1 MHEGMVAQSLFEVI
15 SEEAARHKAKP
26 VGAKMS
32 CGKLSAVNDEALG
45 FAFEVI
51 AKGTVCEG
59 LKLEIE
65 HKPIQGKC
73 KSCGHTFC
81 IQLDSPACCDCGSGE
96 FALLPDAPLL
106 LEQIEFQT
114 D

>member
-1 MHEGMVAQSLFEVI
+1 MHEGMVAHSLLTAI
-15 SEEAARHKAKP
+15 SEEAEKYKAKP
-26 VGAKMS
+26 VSAKMS

-45 FAFEVI
+45 FAFEII
-51 AKGTVCEG
+51 ARGTVCEG

-73 KSCGHTFC
+73 KSCGHTFY
-81 IQLDSPACCDCGSGE
+81 LELESPKCSDCGSGE

-106 LEQIEFQT
+106 LEEIEFQT